1 MLRATQS
8 QDVPVLPERIV
19 SGRFL
24 LRTLLSIFVVLV
36 VLSVAIVS
44 FRYFDLQSI
53 NSKYDQAVRN
63 HFTKLNLVIEMRE
76 AAHERTLTLQKMLLQ
91 TDPFVRDEEWI
102 RFNQY
107 GADFARNRL
116 NMLGMKLTDE
126 EKKLLDYQGNV
137 TRNALDSQKRVV
149 DLLEKEQF
157 VAARDVLLRKV
168 IPSKEQVINQLNT
181 FYNFQ
186 QKEIENIHRQSDKAL
201 KAFTSQVWLIVSAV
215 ILIGVTLVIYVLRRT
230 RFLENSLTKE
240 NSRIL
245 RQSEEKSQFLTE
257 LIDEFRYP
265 LNSLATH
272 SKAILQNSQHEAAN
286 SKDVLSHLESIKNAC
301 QHLNGLTSDIRDL
314 TKAESGKFALTSA
327 EVDIQDFVY
336 DIAKQIK
343 PIAAKNNNQIE
354 VQCSQHIGTI
364 DTDPTKLRQILFNL
378 LANACKY
385 TEFGLITLTVKPV
398 AIRSANQ
405 EIQHW
410 VTFSV
415 IDTGIGIS
423 PDRVDNIFSPSNGFH
438 KIRQKSSSGSGLNL
452 AISRRMAHVLG
463 GEISVNSEPG
473 MGSVFS
479 IKLPYDSS
487 QTQALPLQ

>member
-1 MLRATQS
+1 M
-8 QDVPVLPERIV
+8 LPERII
-19 SGRFL
+19 SGGYLLRILLSGFL
-24 LRTLLSIFVVLV
+24 LLV
-36 VLSVAIVS
+36 FLAITIVTY
-44 FRYFDLQSI
+44 RYFDLQTL
-53 NSKYDQAVRN
+53 NSRYDQAARN
-63 HFTKLNLVIEMRE
+63 HFSKLNLVIEMRE

-116 NMLGMKLTDE
+116 NILSMKLTEE

-186 QKEIENIHRQSDKAL
+186 QKEIENINRKSEKAFN
-201 KAFTSQVWLIVSAV
+201 AFTSQVWLIVAAV
-215 ILIGVTLVIYVLRRT
+215 ILIGVAIVIYVLRRAKFIET
-230 RFLENSLTKE
+230 CLTKE
-240 NSRIL
+240 YSQIL

-272 SKAILQNSQHEAAN
+272 SKAISQTYQDHAAN
-286 SKDVLSHLESIKNAC
+286 NKDVLSHLENIKNAC

-314 TKAESGKFALTSA
+314 TKAESGKFALTSS
-327 EVDIQDFVY
+327 EVDIHDFVY

-354 VQCSQHIGTI
+354 VQCSQHIGAI

-378 LANACKY
+378 LANACKF

-398 AIRSANQ
+398 AIKSVDQ

-423 PDRVDNIFSPSNGFH
+423 PERVDKIFSPNNGFH
-438 KIRQKSSSGSGLNL
+438 KIRQKSASGSGLNL
-452 AISRRMAHVLG
+452 SISRRMAHVLG

-479 IKLPYDSS
+479 IKLPYGSS
-487 QTQALPLQ
+487 QTHESHLQ